1 MNTLQKKSYLS
12 LFIIVLLQIVFFYLI
27 YLEYRGEKKL
37 VLITQ
42 SDKVDKGYKNQVLQL
57 SDLINNSQIHFNQYV
72 LYREVP
78 DLESYNSDLMNMSS
92 RLGELLKS
100 KNQSITLSNKLKNN
114 MRLSNSLIELKY
126 KTDSLIRQKSIFNN
140 QIQRDVLEKPV
151 AYQFEDV
158 LNSVEFETDKKVDS
172 VKKKG
177 FFSRLGSAMKGET
190 EVQKEQI
197 NSVLKMKFG
206 KKIIS
211 GDIKQQFKNVLIE
224 SQKHYNKQFKE
235 LSLGLDNIKKAEKS
249 LINKNASLVKLYR
262 SINLELNSLVDNILN
277 ENSLK
282 IDEQSRLNKEYRFY
296 LLLTV
301 LSLVILMAILLV
313 KYLNETFKIKKEL
326 ATANNQ
332 VTKDL
337 ILKNRI
343 ITTLTHEIKTPVSII
358 SLYGAFM
365 RDKNLEPDLKEF
377 FDTITYT
384 SNTLQYISSQ
394 AVELVKSDKEELTLH
409 LERIN
414 LTDQSKKIVNSL
426 SIFASSKNIDLK
438 LIDEINQDFELHY
451 DIAKFYQLV
460 YNIIGNAIKFA
471 KSKVEVTIALEN
483 ENNKTQFI
491 FQVIDDGLGMSKME
505 VEKAFDFEYQN
516 KRGKSVDALSF
527 GLGLYLCKKII
538 ELSKG
543 EILVESEI
551 NKGTKVLFKLNK

>member
-483 ENNKTQFI
+483 ENDKTQFI

-516 KRGKSVDALSF
+516 KRGKSVDTLSF